1 MNLQDIVEHEH
12 FELFMIGI
20 CLVLV
25 AIIHFKMR
33 DILSDYTKVNRENM
47 AHTMAAHT
55 FISANK
61 ITAEEY
67 DEMFSMYYEALEAAD
82 EEE

>member
-1 MNLQDIVEHEH
+1 
-12 FELFMIGI
+12 
-20 CLVLV
+20 
-25 AIIHFKMR
+25 
-33 DILSDYTKVNRENM
+33 M